1 MGNLQGI
8 YKTFIG
14 LIVAFLMGCLLSC
27 AGVDRDKPVATID
40 GESVITAG
48 DYLYHY
54 HRALDKA
61 LPKNKP
67 VINTLDDARA
77 FLDNLIIGRV
87 LELEAESRGFDDDP
101 VFKRD
106 VVIHRSKIL
115 HNMLMEDVISEV
127 TVTDEDVKEYF
138 DRVTHPRYVSLIA
151 TKNKIDADKA
161 KKALDAGTT
170 FEDAVKKFSED
181 TATRKAGGRN
191 PEPFYYKTVP
201 AYDAVF
207 ELKNKGDYTGVVY
220 REFYDMFFIYR
231 YDEDAEPI
239 KEDYEKEEDKLRKRL
254 VKYRAENIISDDIEK
269 LRGRVKVKRNPGVY
283 DDVLSLPPAEVEK
296 KHYHSLAIIAE
307 VGETPIYFDD
317 FWEHFVYK
325 LNFSG
330 IDLDAFRRSDPEGFK
345 EAVEKALDVFVRQA
359 LKEVEAEKRG
369 ITGRE
374 EFIREMNRFRGAKL
388 IDRMNKE
395 VFVPTIPKV
404 TDEEIAA
411 YFNAH
416 KNSYAIPE
424 AMEGAC
430 IIIKDRGL
438 AEELYAVAGKEGFKT
453 AADRAFEQLTGKY
466 GEANLKGR
474 SLLTRDEL
482 VKRFVVTKDP
492 SYRTGSAEEPEY
504 LKLLRKYVFEYP
516 EGSLSPV
523 IDLGDGRY
531 LLFHNDKYTAY
542 KERSL
547 DDEGV
552 YEIVK
557 RDAQAE
563 IMMSGETDRRSREWF
578 ESLKAKHDIE
588 VNEGVLKSIFK
599 EIQREKG

>member
-1 MGNLQGI
+1 MRNRKGI
-8 YKTFIG
+8 YKTSIG
-14 LIVAFLMGCLLSC
+14 LIVAFIIGCLFGC
-27 AGVDRDKPVATID
+27 AGVNRDKPVATID

-61 LPKNKP
+61 PPKNKP

-87 LELEAESRGFDDDP
+87 LELEAEARGFDDDP

-115 HNMLMEDVISEV
+115 RNMLMEDVIAEV
-127 TVTDEDVKEYF
+127 TVTDDDVKEYF

-151 TKNKIDADKA
+151 TKTKADADKA
-161 KKALDAGTT
+161 KEALDAGTP
-170 FEDAVKKFSED
+170 FEEVVKKFSED
-181 TATRKAGGRN
+181 SATRKAGGRN

-207 ELKNKGDYTGVVY
+207 ELKNKGDYTDVVY

-231 YDEDAEPI
+231 YDGDAEPI
-239 KEDYEKEEDKLRKRL
+239 KEEYEKEEDRLRKKL
-254 VKYRAENIISDDIEK
+254 EKYRAEEIISGDVEK
-269 LRGRVKVKRNPGVY
+269 LRDGVKVKRNADVY

-296 KHYHSLAIIAE
+296 KHYHSLAVIAE

-330 IDLDAFRRSDPEGFK
+330 INLDAFRRSDPEGFK
-345 EAVEKALDVFVRQA
+345 EAVEKALDVFVREA

-369 ITGRE
+369 ITERE
-374 EFIREMNRFRGAKL
+374 EFVREMNRFRGVKL
-388 IDRMNKE
+388 IDMMNKE
-395 VFVPTIPKV
+395 VFIPTIPKV
-404 TDEEIAA
+404 TDEEIVA

-416 KNSYAIPE
+416 KNSYAVPE
-424 AMEGAC
+424 AMEGNC
-430 IIIKDRGL
+430 IIMKDRDL
-438 AEELYAVAGKEGFKT
+438 TEELYAVAGKEGFKT
-453 AADRAFEQLTGKY
+453 AADKAFTHLTGEY
-466 GEANLKGR
+466 GEANLKGP
-474 SLLTRDEL
+474 SPPTRDEL
-482 VKRFVVTKDP
+482 VTHFVVTKDP
-492 SYRTGSAEEPEY
+492 SYRTGGAEEPEY
-504 LKLLRKYVFEYP
+504 LTLLRKYVYDYP
-516 EGSLSPV
+516 EGALSPV

-552 YEIVK
+552 YKAVK
-557 RDAQAE
+557 RDAQIE
-563 IMMSGETDRRSREWF
+563 VNMSDETDRRSREWF
-578 ESLKAKHDIE
+578 ESLKAKHDVE
-588 VNEGVLKSIFK
+588 VDEGVLKSIFK
-599 EIQREKG
+599 EIQKEKG

>member
-1 MGNLQGI
+1 MRNRQGI
-8 YKTFIG
+8 LKAFIG
-14 LIVAFLMGCLLSC
+14 LTVAFTIGFLLGC
-27 AGVDRDKPVATID
+27 AGVDRNKPVATID

-61 LPKNKP
+61 PLKNKP

-87 LELEAESRGFDDDP
+87 LELEAEARGFDDDP

-106 VVIHRSKIL
+106 VVIHRRKIL
-115 HNMLMEDVISEV
+115 RNMLMEDVIAEV
-127 TVTDEDVKEYF
+127 TVTDDDVKEYF

-151 TKNKIDADKA
+151 TKNKVDADKA
-161 KKALDAGTT
+161 REALDAGTP
-170 FEDAVKKFSED
+170 FEEVVKKFSED
-181 TATRKAGGRN
+181 SATSKAGGRN

-207 ELKNKGDYTGVVY
+207 ELKNKGDYTDVVY

-231 YDEDAEPI
+231 YDGDAEPI
-239 KEDYEKEEDKLRKRL
+239 KKEYEKEEDRLGKKLE
-254 VKYRAENIISDDIEK
+254 KYRAENIISKNVEK
-269 LRGRVKVKRNPGVY
+269 LRGEVKVKRNADVY

-325 LNFSG
+325 LTFAG

-359 LKEVEAEKRG
+359 LKEVEAERRG
-369 ITGRE
+369 ITERE
-374 EFIREMNRFRGAKL
+374 EFIREMNRFRGTKL
-388 IDRMNKE
+388 IDLMNKE

-404 TDEEIAA
+404 SDEEIVA

-430 IIIKDRGL
+430 IIIKDRSL
-438 AEELYAVAGKEGFKT
+438 AEELYTVASREGFKIAT
-453 AADRAFEQLTGKY
+453 DRAFARLAGKY
-466 GEANLKGR
+466 GEENLKGPSPR
-474 SLLTRDEL
+474 TRDEL
-482 VKRFVVTKDP
+482 VTRFVVTKDP
-492 SYRTGSAEEPEY
+492 SYRTRGVEEPEY
-504 LKLLRKYVFEYP
+504 LTLLRKYVFDYP
-516 EGSLSPV
+516 EGALSPV

-552 YEIVK
+552 YKTVK
-557 RDAQAE
+557 KDAQIE
-563 IMMSGETDRRSREWF
+563 VNMSEETDRRSREWF
-578 ESLKAKHDIE
+578 ENLKAKHDIE
-588 VNEGVLKSIFK
+588 VDEGVLKSIFK
-599 EIQREKG
+599 EIQKEKR